1 MLTVLIVLDNLLLI
15 GYSVFYSF
23 ELYECLE
30 DIIHYPVIIH
40 PPRNMETVS
49 FACARAM
56 LPNRMGILFLSF
68 LLTCLLIFSSPYK
81 FII

>member
-1 MLTVLIVLDNLLLI
+1 MLGGL
-15 GYSVFYSF
+15 
-23 ELYECLE
+23 
-30 DIIHYPVIIH
+30 IHYPVIIH